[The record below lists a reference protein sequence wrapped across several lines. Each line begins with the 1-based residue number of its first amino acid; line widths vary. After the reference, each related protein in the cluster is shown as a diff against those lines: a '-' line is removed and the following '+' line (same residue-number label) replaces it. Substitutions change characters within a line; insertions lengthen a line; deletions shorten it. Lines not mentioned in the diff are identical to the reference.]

1 MPRPVSI
8 AVVVAAIGIA
18 FADSSVVV
26 LALPDLYG
34 QLHATIVG
42 VSWVITAYN
51 LSVAVVALAL
61 LFVVR
66 RFPAVWLF
74 SAGLV
79 IFAGASTACALSNE
93 LSALLVAR
101 CIQGT
106 GGAMLLAG
114 SLPVLARL
122 SGSNRRG
129 AEIWTVA
136 GLIGAS
142 LGPALG
148 GLLTQLFDWRAIF
161 AVQVPL
167 ALVGLLAIV
176 RYRRTAAVSAA
187 AADPQPAR
195 RTMYANVSLGLL
207 FGALVGVLFL
217 AVLLV
222 VLVWGYSPI
231 GGAVVVSVLPLATVA
246 SRPLQR
252 GVGRSAAACAGS
264 ALVALGLVALAVLPS
279 SSLAYAMPALAICG
293 AGLGLA
299 VPVFSGAALDLGAGL
314 TRSGTLTIGVR
325 HLGLVLA
332 LAVIAPILASELPS
346 TGNRVTLQATAVLLD
361 APIGLGTKVPVAL
374 GVARE
379 LENARSGQIPD
390 LGKPFDEHGA
400 QHDPA
405 VAAAR
410 DELVSTVEETI
421 TRAFRVPFLFAA
433 ALAGAALVLG
443 MTVGRRLL

>member
-1 MPRPVSI
+1 MPRFVSI

-34 QLHATIVG
+34 HLHTTIVG

-51 LSVAVVALAL
+51 ASVAVVALAL
-61 LFVVR
+61 LIVVR
-66 RFPAVWLF
+66 RTSADWLF
-74 SAGLV
+74 ACGLV
-79 IFAGASTACALSNE
+79 IFAASSTACALSNE
-93 LSALLVAR
+93 LSVLLVAR
-101 CIQGT
+101 CLQGA

-122 SGSNRRG
+122 AGSNRRG
-129 AEIWTVA
+129 AEIWTLA
-136 GLIGAS
+136 GLVGAS

-176 RYRRTAAVSAA
+176 GQRQEPTAVES
-187 AADPQPAR
+187 PEPPPAR

-231 GGAVVVSVLPLATVA
+231 GGAVVVSVLPLATIA
-246 SRPLQR
+246 TRPLQR
-252 GVGRSAAACAGS
+252 GLGRRAAACAGS

-279 SSLAYAMPALAICG
+279 SSLAYAMPALALCG

-299 VPVFSGAALDLGAGL
+299 VPVFSAAALDLGAGM

-332 LAVIAPILASELPS
+332 LAVIAPILAGELPS

-361 APIGLGTKVPVAL
+361 APIGLGTKVPIAL
-374 GVARE
+374 GVAGE
-379 LENARSGQIPD
+379 LEHARSGQIPD
-390 LGKPFDEHGA
+390 LAKPFDDHGA
-400 QHDPA
+400 GHDRA
-405 VAAAR
+405 VAATR
-410 DELVSTVEETI
+410 DRLVATVEATI

-433 ALAGAALVLG
+433 ALAGASLALGL
-443 MTVGRRLL
+443 TLGRRLL

>member
-1 MPRPVSI
+1 MVSI

-34 QLHATIVG
+34 QLHTTIVG

-51 LSVAVVALAL
+51 ASVAVVALAL
-61 LFVVR
+61 LPVVR
-66 RFPAVWLF
+66 RRSTPWLF
-74 SAGLV
+74 TLGVL
-79 IFAGASTACALSNE
+79 IFAAASAACALSNE
-93 LSALLVAR
+93 LSVLLVAR
-101 CIQGT
+101 CIQGA
-106 GGAMLLAG
+106 GGALLLAG
-114 SLPVLARL
+114 SLPVLAGL
-122 SGSNRRG
+122 SGANRRG
-129 AEIWTVA
+129 AEIWTFA

-148 GLLTQLFDWRAIF
+148 GVLTQLFDWRAIF

-167 ALVGLLAIV
+167 ALVGLGALVGFRPGATV
-176 RYRRTAAVSAA
+176 ENSAERPPVRRTL
-187 AADPQPAR
+187 
-195 RTMYANVSLGLL
+195 YANASLGLL

-231 GGAVVVSVLPLATVA
+231 GGAVVVSVLPLATVS

-252 GVGRSAAACAGS
+252 RLSRPAAACAGS

-279 SSLAYAMPALAICG
+279 SSLAYAMPALALCG
-293 AGLGLA
+293 VGLGLA
-299 VPVFSGAALDLGAGL
+299 VPVFSVAALDLGAGM

-332 LAVIAPILASELPS
+332 LAVIAPILAAELPS
-346 TGNRVTLQATAVLLD
+346 TGNRVTLQATAALLD
-361 APIGLGTKVPVAL
+361 APIGLGTKVPVAV

-379 LENARSGQIPD
+379 LAEARSGQVPD
-390 LGKPFDEHGA
+390 LREPFDRHGA

-410 DELVSTVEETI
+410 DDLVSIVQTTI

-433 ALAGAALVLG
+433 VLAGVSLVLAV
-443 MTVGRRLL
+443 TLGRRLL

>member
-1 MPRPVSI
+1 MPRTVSI

-34 QLHATIVG
+34 QLHTTIVG

-51 LSVAVVALAL
+51 ASVAVVALAL
-61 LFVVR
+61 VPIVLR
-66 RFPAVWLF
+66 RPPIRLF

-79 IFAGASTACALSNE
+79 IFAAASTACALSNQ
-93 LSALLVAR
+93 LSVLLVAR
-101 CIQGT
+101 CIQGA
-106 GGAMLLAG
+106 GGALLLAG

-129 AEIWTVA
+129 AEIWTLA

-167 ALVGLLAIV
+167 ALVGLLAVV
-176 RYRRTAAVSAA
+176 RYRHSVTVDESGE
-187 AADPQPAR
+187 PPPAR
-195 RTMYANVSLGLL
+195 RAWYANVSLGLL

-252 GVGRSAAACAGS
+252 GLGRPAAACAGS

-279 SSLAYAMPALAICG
+279 ASLAYAMPALALCG
-293 AGLGLA
+293 VGLGLA
-299 VPVFSGAALDLGAGL
+299 VPAFSGAALDLGAGL

-332 LAVIAPILASELPS
+332 LAVIAPILAAELPS

-374 GVARE
+374 GVASE
-379 LENARSGQIPD
+379 LHNARSGQIPD
-390 LGKPFDEHGA
+390 LGRPFDEHGA

-410 DELVSTVEETI
+410 DKLVATVEETI
-421 TRAFRVPFLFAA
+421 TRAFRTPFLFAA
-433 ALAGAALVLG
+433 ALAAASLVLG
-443 MTVGRRLL
+443 LTLGRRLL

>member
-1 MPRPVSI
+1 MPRLVSI

-26 LALPDLYG
+26 LALPDLYAH
-34 QLHATIVG
+34 LHTTIVG

-51 LSVAVVALAL
+51 ASVAVVALAL
-61 LFVVR
+61 LLVIR
-66 RFPAVWLF
+66 RCSAVLLF
-74 SAGLV
+74 SVGLV
-79 IFAGASTACALSNE
+79 IFAAASTACALSNE

-101 CIQGT
+101 CIQGA
-106 GGAMLLAG
+106 GGALLLAG
-114 SLPVLARL
+114 SLPILARL

-129 AEIWTVA
+129 AEIWTLA

-148 GLLTQLFDWRAIF
+148 GVLTQLFDWRAIF

-167 ALVGLLAIV
+167 ALVGLLAVV
-176 RYRRTAAVSAA
+176 RNRQAA
-187 AADPQPAR
+187 ALEGTSGRPPAR

-222 VLVWGYSPI
+222 ILVWGYSPI
-231 GGAVVVSVLPLATVA
+231 GGAVVVSVLPVATVA
-246 SRPLQR
+246 ARPLQR
-252 GVGRSAAACAGS
+252 GLTRSAAACAGS

-299 VPVFSGAALDLGAGL
+299 VPVFSAAAIDLGVGM
-314 TRSGTLTIGVR
+314 TRSGALTIGVR

-332 LAVIAPILASELPS
+332 LAVIAPILAAELPS
-346 TGNRVTLQATAVLLD
+346 TGNRVTLQATAVLID
-361 APIGLGTKVPVAL
+361 APIGLRTKVPVAV
-374 GVARE
+374 GVASE
-379 LENARSGQIPD
+379 LEHARSGQIPD
-390 LGKPFDEHGA
+390 LARPFDEHGA
-400 QHDPA
+400 QHDSA

-410 DELVSTVEETI
+410 DELVATVEETI

-433 ALAGAALVLG
+433 ALAGASLVLG
-443 MTVGRRLL
+443 VTFGRRLL

>member
-1 MPRPVSI
+1 
-8 AVVVAAIGIA
+8 
-18 FADSSVVV
+18 
-26 LALPDLYG
+26 
-34 QLHATIVG
+34 LHTTIVG

-51 LSVAVVALAL
+51 ASVAVVALAL
-61 LFVVR
+61 VFVVGR
-66 RFPAVWLF
+66 VSSVWLF
-74 SAGLV
+74 AVGLV
-79 IFAGASTACALSNE
+79 LFAAASSACAVSSE

-101 CIQGT
+101 CIQGA

-114 SLPVLARL
+114 SLSVLAGL
-122 SGSNRRG
+122 SGSTRRG

-167 ALVGLLAIV
+167 ALVGLLALLAE
-176 RYRRTAAVSAA
+176 RRVIAAEEDSERS
-187 AADPQPAR
+187 PAR
-195 RTMYANVSLGLL
+195 TIYANLSLGLL

-222 VLVWGYSPI
+222 ILVWGFSPA
-231 GGAVVVSVLPLATVA
+231 GGAAVVSVLPLATVA
-246 SRPLQR
+246 ARPLQR
-252 GVGRSAAACAGS
+252 RLPASVATCAGS

-279 SSLAYAMPALAICG
+279 ASVGYAMPALVICG

-299 VPVFSGAALDLGAGL
+299 VPVFSGAALDLGSGL
-314 TRSGTLTIGVR
+314 TRSGTVTVGVR
-325 HLGLVLA
+325 HVGLVLA
-332 LAVIAPILASELPS
+332 LAVIAPILAAELPS

-361 APIGLGTKVPVAL
+361 APISLGTKVPVAVEIA
-374 GVARE
+374 GE
-379 LENARSGQIPD
+379 LERAQTGSIPD
-390 LGKPFDEHGA
+390 LSGPFDKHGA
-400 QHDPA
+400 QHDPT

-410 DELVSTVEETI
+410 DRLVAAVEETI

-433 ALAGAALVLG
+433 SLAAASLVLG
-443 MTVGRRLL
+443 LTLGRRLM

>member
-1 MPRPVSI
+1 VSRLVSI
-8 AVVVAAIGIA
+8 AVVVIAIGIA

-26 LALPDLYG
+26 LALPELYG
-34 QLHATIVG
+34 HLDTTIVG

-51 LSVAVVALAL
+51 AAVAVVAFVL
-61 LFVVR
+61 LLVVR
-66 RFPAVWLF
+66 RVPAAWLF
-74 SAGLV
+74 AVGLV
-79 IFAGASTACALSNE
+79 IFAGASSVCALSNE
-93 LSALLVAR
+93 LSVLIVAR
-101 CIQGT
+101 CIQGA

-114 SLPVLARL
+114 SLPVLASL
-122 SGSNRRG
+122 TGSTRRG
-129 AEIWTVA
+129 AEVWTVA

-148 GLLTQLFDWRAIF
+148 GFLTQLFDWRAIF

-167 ALVGLLAIV
+167 ALVGLLAV
-176 RYRRTAAVSAA
+176 ARPLHVVAEE
-187 AADPQPAR
+187 ADARPPAR

-222 VLVWGYSPI
+222 ILVWGYSPI
-231 GGAVVVSVLPLATVA
+231 GGAAVVSILPLATVA
-246 SRPLQR
+246 ARPLQR
-252 GVGRSAAACAGS
+252 RLGRWTAACAGS

-279 SSLAYAMPALAICG
+279 SSLGYALSALAICG

-299 VPVFSGAALDLGAGL
+299 VPVFSTAALDLGAGL

-332 LAVIAPILASELPS
+332 LAVIAPILAAELPS
-346 TGNRVTLQATAVLLD
+346 TGDRVTLQATGVLLD
-361 APIGLGTKVPVAL
+361 APIGLGTKVPVAV
-374 GVARE
+374 GIAGE
-379 LENARSGQIPD
+379 LERARSGQIPN
-390 LGKPFDEHGA
+390 LARPFDDHGA

-405 VAAAR
+405 IAAAR
-410 DELVSTVEETI
+410 DNLIATVEETV

-433 ALAGAALVLG
+433 ALAAASLVLG
-443 MTVGRRLL
+443 VTVGRRLL

>member
-1 MPRPVSI
+1 MARRVAI
-8 AVVVAAIGIA
+8 AVVVTAIGIA

-34 QLHATIVG
+34 QLHTTIVG

-51 LSVAVVALAL
+51 ASVAVVALAL
-61 LFVVR
+61 LLVVR
-66 RFPAVWLF
+66 RCPVVWLF
-74 SAGLV
+74 SGGLA

-101 CIQGT
+101 CIQGA
-106 GGAMLLAG
+106 GGALLLAG

-122 SGSNRRG
+122 TGSNRRG

-167 ALVGLLAIV
+167 ALVGLLAV
-176 RYRRTAAVSAA
+176 VSLRQAAAVEVH
-187 AADPQPAR
+187 DGRPPAPR
-195 RTMYANVSLGLL
+195 AMYANVSLGLL

-231 GGAVVVSVLPLATVA
+231 GGAVVVSVLPLATVSA
-246 SRPLQR
+246 RPLQR
-252 GVGRSAAACAGS
+252 GLRRSAAVSAGS
-264 ALVALGLVALAVLPS
+264 ALVALGLVALAALPS
-279 SSLAYAMPALAICG
+279 SSLGYAVPALALCG
-293 AGLGLA
+293 IGLGLA
-299 VPVFSGAALDLGAGL
+299 VPVFSAAALDLGAGL

-332 LAVIAPILASELPS
+332 LAVIAPILAAELPS
-346 TGNRVTLQATAVLLD
+346 TGDRVTLQATSVLLD
-361 APIGLGTKVPVAL
+361 APIGLATKVPVAV

-379 LENARSGQIPD
+379 LEQAQSGQVPD
-390 LGKPFDEHGA
+390 LAGPFDEHGA
-400 QHDPA
+400 QHDPS

-410 DELVSTVEETI
+410 DTLVATVEETI

-433 ALAGAALVLG
+433 GLAGASLVLG
-443 MTVGRRLL
+443 LTLGRRLL

>member
-1 MPRPVSI
+1 MPRMLSI

-34 QLHATIVG
+34 HLHTTVVG

-51 LSVAVVALAL
+51 ASVAVVALGL
-61 LFVVR
+61 LLVVR
-66 RFPAVWLF
+66 RSSAVWLF

-79 IFAGASTACALSNE
+79 IFAAASTACALSNE

-101 CIQGT
+101 CIQGA
-106 GGAMLLAG
+106 GGALLLAG

-167 ALVGLLAIV
+167 ALVGLF
-176 RYRRTAAVSAA
+176 AVVSFREAA
-187 AADPQPAR
+187 AAEESGEPPPGG
-195 RTMYANVSLGLL
+195 RTLYANASLGLL

-246 SRPLQR
+246 ARPLQR
-252 GVGRSAAACAGS
+252 GLARSTAVCAGS

-279 SSLAYAMPALAICG
+279 SSLGYAMPALAFCG
-293 AGLGLA
+293 VGLGLA
-299 VPVFSGAALDLGAGL
+299 VPVFSAAALDLGPGL

-332 LAVIAPILASELPS
+332 LAVIAPILAAELPS
-346 TGNRVTLQATAVLLD
+346 TGNRVTLQATSVLLD
-361 APIGLGTKVPVAL
+361 APIGLGTKVPVAV

-379 LENARSGQIPD
+379 LEHAQAGQVPD
-390 LGKPFDEHGA
+390 LRKPFDEHGA
-400 QHDPA
+400 RDDPA

-410 DELVSTVEETI
+410 DTLVETVEETI

-433 ALAGAALVLG
+433 ALAGVSLLLG
-443 MTVGRRLL
+443 VTLGRRLL

>member
-1 MPRPVSI
+1 VSI

-34 QLHATIVG
+34 QLHTTIVG

-51 LSVAVVALAL
+51 ASVAVVALAL

-66 RFPAVWLF
+66 RSSPVRLFAV
-74 SAGLV
+74 GLV
-79 IFAGASTACALSNE
+79 IFAGASAACALSNQ
-93 LSALLVAR
+93 LSALLAAR
-101 CIQGT
+101 CIQGA
-106 GGAMLLAG
+106 GGALLLAG

-129 AEIWTVA
+129 AEIWTLS

-167 ALVGLLAIV
+167 ALGGLLALV
-176 RYRRTAAVSAA
+176 RLRRVHVTDESG
-187 AADPQPAR
+187 DRPPAGR
-195 RTMYANVSLGLL
+195 AIYANVSLGLL

-217 AVLLV
+217 AVLMV

-231 GGAVVVSVLPLATVA
+231 GGALVVSVLPLATVA
-246 SRPLQR
+246 ARPLQR
-252 GVGRSAAACAGS
+252 RLGRSTAACAGS
-264 ALVALGLVALAVLPS
+264 TLVALGLVALAVLPS
-279 SSLAYAMPALAICG
+279 SSLGYAMPALAICG
-293 AGLGLA
+293 AGVGLA
-299 VPVFSGAALDLGAGL
+299 VPAFSAAALDLGAGL
-314 TRSGTLTIGVR
+314 IRSGTLTIGVR

-332 LAVIAPILASELPS
+332 LAVIAPILAAELPS

-361 APIGLGTKVPVAL
+361 APIGLGTKVPIAVD
-374 GVARE
+374 VARE
-379 LENARSGQIPD
+379 FQQAQSGEIPD

-400 QHDPA
+400 QRDSA

-410 DELVSTVEETI
+410 DRLVATVEETI

-433 ALAGAALVLG
+433 ALAAGSLLLG
-443 MTVGRRLL
+443 VTLGRRFL

>member
-34 QLHATIVG
+34 QLHTTIVG

-51 LSVAVVALAL
+51 ASVAVVALAL
-61 LFVVR
+61 LPVVR
-66 RFPAVWLF
+66 RCRAVWLF

-79 IFAGASTACALSNE
+79 IFAGASTACALSDE
-93 LSALLVAR
+93 LSALLAAR
-101 CIQGT
+101 CVQGA
-106 GGAMLLAG
+106 GGALLLGG
-114 SLPVLARL
+114 SLSVLARL

-129 AEIWTVA
+129 AEIWTLA

-148 GLLTQLFDWRAIF
+148 GVLTQLFDWRAIF

-167 ALVGLLAIV
+167 ALVGLLAVFRQPPGEAVEETTDSPPV
-176 RYRRTAAVSAA
+176 RRAL
-187 AADPQPAR
+187 
-195 RTMYANVSLGLL
+195 YANVSLGLL

-217 AVLLV
+217 GVLLV
-222 VLVWGYSPI
+222 VLVWGYTPI
-231 GGAVVVSVLPLATVA
+231 GGAAVVSVLPVATVA
-246 SRPLQR
+246 ARPLQQ
-252 GVGRSAAACAGS
+252 GLTRSTAVCAGS

-279 SSLAYAMPALAICG
+279 SSLAYAMPALAVCG

-299 VPVFSGAALDLGAGL
+299 VPVFSGAALDLGPGL

-332 LAVIAPILASELPS
+332 LAVIAPILAAELPS
-346 TGNRVTLQATAVLLD
+346 TGDRVTLQATAVLLD
-361 APIGLGTKVPVAL
+361 APIGLGTKVPVAV
-374 GVARE
+374 GVAAE
-379 LENARSGQIPD
+379 LEHARSGQIPD
-390 LGKPFDEHGA
+390 LARPFDRHGA
-400 QHDPA
+400 QHDEA
-405 VAAAR
+405 IAATRDRLVA
-410 DELVSTVEETI
+410 TVEETI
-421 TRAFRVPFLFAA
+421 TRAFRAPFLFAA
-433 ALAGAALVLG
+433 ALAGAVLVLAL
-443 MTVGRRLL
+443 TLGRRLL

>member
-1 MPRPVSI
+1 MVRVVSI

-34 QLHATIVG
+34 QLHTTIVG

-51 LSVAVVALAL
+51 AAVAVVALAL
-61 LFVVR
+61 VFVVR
-66 RFPAVWLF
+66 RVSAVWLF
-74 SAGLV
+74 GAGLV

-93 LSALLVAR
+93 LSALLAAR
-101 CIQGT
+101 CVQGA

-114 SLPVLARL
+114 SLPVLAGL
-122 SGSNRRG
+122 TGSTRRG

-148 GLLTQLFDWRAIF
+148 GLVTQLFDWRAIF

-167 ALVGLLAIV
+167 ALVGLVAVLGP
-176 RYRRTAAVSAA
+176 RRPAPAAEEGERS
-187 AADPQPAR
+187 PAR
-195 RTMYANVSLGLL
+195 TLYANVSLALL

-222 VLVWGYSPI
+222 ILVWGYSPI
-231 GGAVVVSVLPLATVA
+231 GGAAIVSVLPLATA
-246 SRPLQR
+246 AARPLQR
-252 GVGRSAAACAGS
+252 RLARSAATCAGS

-279 SSLAYAMPALAICG
+279 SSLGYLMPALVICG
-293 AGLGLA
+293 VGIGLA
-299 VPVFSGAALDLGAGL
+299 VPVFSAAALDLGSGL

-332 LAVIAPILASELPS
+332 LAVIAPILAAELPS
-346 TGNRVTLQATAVLLD
+346 TRNHVTLQATAVLLD
-361 APIGLGTKVPVAL
+361 SPISLGTKVPVA
-374 GVARE
+374 VDIAAE
-379 LENARSGQIPD
+379 LEHARAGEIPD
-390 LGKPFDEHGA
+390 LARPFDDHGA
-400 QHDPA
+400 RSDSTI
-405 VAAAR
+405 AAAR
-410 DELVSTVEETI
+410 DKLVATVEETI

-433 ALAGAALVLG
+433 ALAAASLVLG
-443 MTVGRRLL
+443 ATFGRRLL